1 MFAPATHADAPSP
14 FRRFIA
20 ALGVALV
27 LLLGVA
33 AVNPVVH
40 AHLHEADHAG
50 HDGAP
55 AASPHVCAVE
65 LFASGIAF
73 ALAATAVAS
82 PRLAWHE
89 RPPVALAELYL
100 TPPRYLRQPER
111 GPPV

>member
-1 MFAPATHADAPSP
+1 MFALTPHADAPSP

-40 AHLHEADHAG
+40 AHLHDADHAG
-50 HDGAP
+50 HDTAP
-55 AASPHVCAVE
+55 AASPHACAVD
-65 LFASGIAF
+65 LFANGITF
-73 ALAATAVAS
+73 ALAAIAVTAPAVAW
-82 PRLAWHE
+82 RE
-89 RPPVALAELYL
+89 RPLPAVAELYL

>member
-1 MFAPATHADAPSP
+1 MFALTPNADAPSP

-33 AVNPVVH
+33 AVNPVLH
-40 AHLHEADHAG
+40 AHLHDGDHPV
-50 HDGAP
+50 HDSAP
-55 AASPHVCAVE
+55 AASPHACAVD
-65 LFASGIAF
+65 LFASGITFALGAI
-73 ALAATAVAS
+73 ALAAPS
-82 PRLAWHE
+82 LAWRE
-89 RPPVALAELYL
+89 RPSAALAELYL

>member
-1 MFAPATHADAPSP
+1 MFAFTPNADTPSP

-33 AVNPVVH
+33 AVNPIVH
-40 AHLHEADHAG
+40 AHLHDADHAG
-50 HDGAP
+50 HDNAP
-55 AASPHVCAVE
+55 AASPHICAVV
-65 LFASGIAF
+65 LFASGVTF
-73 ALAATAVAS
+73 ALAAIAVAA
-82 PRLAWHE
+82 PQLVWRE
-89 RPPVALAELYL
+89 RPVLAAAKLYL